1 MNPTEAFL
9 RVAARTTMALAAATA
24 MALAF
29 PALAADTKSVTCQ
42 KSCRIELKLVDGKPA
57 VLDDPIVIA
66 RGKTNVHVNWHAPKG
81 WQFVEDGASLKQSA
95 AGEFSQWCASDVDD
109 DKCATR
115 KAKGK
120 NYHCLALNNK
130 PGNFEYRLRLR
141 DMSTGQLH
149 EIDPT
154 IVNQGR

>member
-24 MALAF
+24 MTLAF

-66 RGKTNVHVNWHAPKG
+66 
-81 WQFVEDGASLKQSA
+81 GASGRSRMRIFQPRTTVCRRHA
-95 AGEFSQWCASDVDD
+95 R
-109 DKCATR
+109 DKPVPVR
-115 KAKGK
+115 
-120 NYHCLALNNK
+120 
-130 PGNFEYRLRLR
+130 
-141 DMSTGQLH
+141 
-149 EIDPT
+149 
-154 IVNQGR
+154 